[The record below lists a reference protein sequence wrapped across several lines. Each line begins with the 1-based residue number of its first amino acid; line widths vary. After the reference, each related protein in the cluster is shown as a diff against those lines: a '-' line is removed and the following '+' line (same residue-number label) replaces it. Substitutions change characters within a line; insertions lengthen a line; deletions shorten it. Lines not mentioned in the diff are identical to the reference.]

1 MFPPLPIEPA
11 KTHALNLIKELEI
24 NKELQSCKTGFMFG
38 VLVCKKSFAAGSSDE
53 VVLKA
58 FSGQFLGRWQIEGW
72 APPLLDVAEYDELVA
87 RDNDAIHSLTEEIL
101 SLEKSLGVAGDP
113 DDGVESNL
121 FDSQGFNRLD
131 ELRLLRKNLSNQ
143 SLAAIYNLYRF
154 PCADGETRTFA
165 DFYPSYNQGSLP
177 PTGTGDCCGPKLLGA
192 AFSQGLT
199 PLSLAEFYY
208 EGKGSRFN
216 FRKNQLGRRHG
227 EFYPPCDEKCGLV
240 LPIMLGLE
248 ILYQDE
254 SIVVVNKPAGLLSV
268 PGRGLEN
275 QDCVVTRLQRLFPH
289 SIAQPS
295 VHRLDQDTS
304 GLLVLALT
312 KEAHRHLSRQFMEGS
327 VYKEYQALLRGR
339 VLENKEKSFI
349 NKNLDSLPP
358 DLNYLELPFRLDVD
372 SRPRQIYDEV
382 YGKVGITL
390 WKVLSYHRCE
400 PHVCSQKV
408 LTRVLFIPKTG
419 RTHQLRLH
427 AMHEKGLGVPIQGD
441 RLYGERLPGE
451 RLMLHASLL
460 RFTHPQTKMP
470 VEFVSPAPF

>member
-1 MFPPLPIEPA
+1 MFPPLPVEPA

-24 NKELQSCKTGFMFG
+24 NKELQSCETGFMFG
-38 VLVCKKSFAAGSSDE
+38 VLVCRKSPSAGCSDE

-58 FSGQFLGRWQIEGW
+58 FSGQFLGRWQMEGW
-72 APPLLDVAEYDELVA
+72 VPPLLDVAEYDKQVA
-87 RDNDAIHSLTEEIL
+87 KDNDAIHSLTEEIL
-101 SLEKSLGVAGDP
+101 SLEKTLEGGSQNGTGAG
-113 DDGVESNL
+113 NL
-121 FDSQGFNRLD
+121 FDSQKVDRLKK
-131 ELRLLRKNLSNQ
+131 LRLLRKNLSSQ
-143 SLAAIYNLYRF
+143 SLVAIYNLYRF
-154 PCADGETRTFA
+154 PCADGVTRTFA
-165 DFYPSYNQGSLP
+165 DFYPDYNQGSLP
-177 PTGTGDCCGPKLLGA
+177 PTGTGDCCGPKLFGA
-192 AFSQGLT
+192 AFSQGLI

-208 EGKGSRFN
+208 EGKGGRLNSRE
-216 FRKNQLGRRHG
+216 NQLGRRHR

-240 LPIMLGLE
+240 LPVMLGLE

-268 PGRGLEN
+268 PGRGPEN

-312 KEAHRHLSRQFMEGS
+312 QEAHRHLSRQFMDGS

-339 VLENKEKSFI
+339 VVEKKERAFVNNS
-349 NKNLDSLPP
+349 LDILPP
-358 DLNYLELPFRLDVD
+358 DLNYIELPFRLDIEN
-372 SRPRQIYDEV
+372 RPRQIYDEV
-382 YGKVGITL
+382 HGKTGITL

-408 LTRVLFIPKTG
+408 LTRVLFVPKTG

-460 RFTHPQTKMP
+460 RFTHPQTKKS
-470 VEFVSPAPF
+470 VEFVSLAPF